1 MELVL
6 DAGPLIYLAKLD
18 ALDAPAIAG
27 WTPVMPPSVYAEA
40 ARPGLAFR
48 HPEVAVI
55 VQAQQDGRLLVVT
68 LDSREQQLAGE
79 FAGRSSGLHAGE
91 LDALALGRARA
102 WPVCLHE
109 RQAARLAGAFG
120 VRTVHLVEILF
131 GGTTDPDVL
140 EDRIRHFAR
149 LTNLVMSDL
158 DVLLHLIE
166 GRPR

>member
-1 MELVL
+1 VELVL

-55 VQAQQDGRLLVVT
+55 EQAQQDGRLLVVT

-79 FAGRSSGLHAGE
+79 FAGRSSGLHEGE

-158 DVLLHLIE
+158 DVLLDLIE

>member
-1 MELVL
+1 VELVL
-6 DAGPLIYLAKLD
+6 DAGPFIYLAKLD

-27 WTPVMPPSVYAEA
+27 WTPVVPASVYAEA

-55 VQAQQDGRLLVVT
+55 EQAQQDGRLLVVT
-68 LDSREQQLAGE
+68 LDGRENELAGE
-79 FAGRSSGLHAGE
+79 LARRSSGLHTGE

-109 RQAARLAGAFG
+109 RQASRLAGALG
-120 VRTVHLVEILF
+120 VRTVHLVELLF
-131 GGTTDPDVL
+131 EGTKDPDVL

-149 LTNLVMSDL
+149 LTNLVMGDL
-158 DVLLHLIE
+158 DLLLKLIE
-166 GRPR
+166 GRRR